1 MTNETDSRLNSLEM
15 KLMDQEQIVQDLS
28 DMVNQQWQEIERLKA
43 KLVSAQER
51 LVTLEES
58 LPGQNQ
64 PEKPPHY

>member
-1 MTNETDSRLNSLEM
+1 MTQEIETRLTDLEM
-15 KLMDQEQIVQDLS
+15 KLMDQEQTVQDLS
-28 DMVNQQWQEIERLKA
+28 DMVNLQWQEIERLKA